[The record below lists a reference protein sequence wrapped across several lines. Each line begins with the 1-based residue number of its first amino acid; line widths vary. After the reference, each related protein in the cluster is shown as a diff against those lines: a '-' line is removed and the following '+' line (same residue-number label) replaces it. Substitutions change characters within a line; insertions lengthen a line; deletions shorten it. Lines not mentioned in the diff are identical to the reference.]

1 MTTKEAL
8 QIVRA
13 YQYGDSVEINGK
25 TEWMGRHGFDLNDA
39 TVDVIECAL
48 TEQIERDE
56 QDAILTSAMQNLKM
70 QYDYALCHDGVI
82 HNPVAWALYQTWKEF
97 DK

>member
-1 MTTKEAL
+1 MTSKEAL

-13 YQYGDSVEINGK
+13 YQYGDSVEIKGK
-25 TEWMGRHGFDLNDA
+25 TEWIGRHSFDLNDA

-48 TEQIERDE
+48 RAQIEKEEADGTIMS
-56 QDAILTSAMQNLKM
+56 AIRRLQSVYNI
-70 QYDYALCHDGVI
+70 ALSHEEI
-82 HNPVAWALYQTWKEF
+82 NNPIAWALYQTWKEF